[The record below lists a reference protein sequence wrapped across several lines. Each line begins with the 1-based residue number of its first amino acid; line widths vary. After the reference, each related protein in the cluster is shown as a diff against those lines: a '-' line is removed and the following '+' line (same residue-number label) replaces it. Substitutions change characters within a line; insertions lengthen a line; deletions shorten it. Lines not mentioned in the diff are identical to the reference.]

1 MNSMTLLHHFES
13 AGQAQLYISWF
24 MVLKPWNILRRT
36 FAAIAP
42 SSGNDLTNFSQK
54 LLFPYAWEGDDKRW
68 LFQKAFIC
76 WNNLFR
82 LYGWPILILFFVFTI
97 LKPSYV
103 HMYTSLSMGKGIYI
117 LNMPI
122 CQAPKGLQN
131 WRIKATRG
139 LVLIN
144 WCAAFRKY
152 KWYRQVLH
160 YSYLHLRATCS
171 PDPFG
176 KPFRN
181 YYWVANIFQEI
192 LIVS

>member
-144 WCAAFRKY
+144 WCAAFIPIQLGNTNDTDRFY
-152 KWYRQVLH
+152 IIHTCICEQLAA
-160 YSYLHLRATCS
+160 LIHLGNPS
-171 PDPFG
+171 
-176 KPFRN
+176 
-181 YYWVANIFQEI
+181 EI
-192 LIVS
+192 ITE